1 MRDEAAD
8 ARQPAEASGHE
19 PAAEQ
24 SIIGPE
30 QDIEPEQDVEE
41 EEEWEE
47 EDDEDDDSLPSFEFR
62 VETAKLLIELDE
74 HNNAATQVHLL
85 PLIELLVAVHEN
97 LPSDKLRVELRRR

>member
-1 MRDEAAD
+1 MTKLQMRVSLLRLQDT
-8 ARQPAEASGHE
+8 E

-24 SIIGPE
+24 SIMEPE

-41 EEEWEE
+41 EKEEWEN
-47 EDDEDDDSLPSFEFR
+47 EDDDDDDSLPSFEFR

-85 PLIELLVAVHEN
+85 PLTQLQCHL
-97 LPSDKLRVELRRR
+97 SCGKLSHHAMEIA